1 MPPSI
6 FARHSSEIDWCEANY
21 LHSEYVAE
29 YYNTVSNISFL
40 LVGPL
45 MMYLLHPYACRR
57 TLMVHGVW
65 ILFIVI
71 GMIVCVYVRVD
82 IIIISWS
89 NIFQPNNFTEILL
102 FTFCVFTTLLRL
114 NESLN
119 NLFST
124 LGLFSIYYHM
134 TLSFFGQLLDEI
146 SILWVICLG
155 YSIWFPQ
162 TYFPRF
168 IRSRGQFGLVVFIIA
183 VISTLMSFVKP
194 TVNAY
199 VLNSITFHILY
210 VLVKEI
216 RKCTNQDIINLAIV
230 SFCLWFVAI
239 SCWLS
244 DRFLCN
250 FWKRINFC
258 YLHSFWHVFICLTV
272 GHVNTVF
279 AFFDAQYEIPECNLQ
294 VQYWPFK
301 STRFGLP
308 YLAIA
313 KKKNK
318 KHC

>member
-1 MPPSI
+1 MPPNI
-6 FARHSSEIDWCEANY
+6 FARHSSEVDWCEANY

-40 LVGPL
+40 FVGPL

-65 ILFIVI
+65 ILFTVI
-71 GMIVCVYVRVD
+71 
-82 IIIISWS
+82 
-89 NIFQPNNFTEILL
+89 
-102 FTFCVFTTLLRL
+102 
-114 NESLN
+114 
-119 NLFST
+119 
-124 LGLFSIYYHM
+124 GLFSMYYHM
-134 TLSFFGQLLDEI
+134 TLSFFGQLLDEL

-162 TYFPRF
+162 PHFPRF
-168 IRSRGQFGLVVFIIA
+168 ITSRSQFGVVIFITA
-183 VISTLMSFVKP
+183 VISTLLSFVKP

-199 VLNSITFHILY
+199 VLNCITIHILY

-216 RKCTNQDIINLAIV
+216 RKCTDKDIINLAFM
-230 SFCLWFVAI
+230 SFYLWLLAI

-244 DRFLCN
+244 DRLCCN

-258 YLHSFWHVFICLTV
+258 YLHSFWHIFICLTV
-272 GHVNTVF
+272 CHVNTVF
-279 AFFDAQYEIPECNLQ
+279 AYFDAQYEIPECNLQ
-294 VQYWPFK
+294 VQYWPLK

-313 KKKNK
+313 TKKDVK